1 MIFLSL
7 IDTGNLEKRL
17 VASVAVL
24 LTLLLM
30 HLGEKLGTLLL
41 KKLAVRV
48 VVLERDAI
56 LLHDIVVE
64 ELSGSVHGE
73 APAISHTKS
82 LRHFVNITS
91 EINLPVRN
99 RLHPRFKSLFSEF
112 FDEGF
117 TFVSEVDIEDISLFC
132 ARHSNLGIFVNVL
145 VDDVVGESNLF
156 ERLRTGDNDLSG
168 TENATSDLFHIMGWF
183 ELDLDR

>member
-7 IDTGNLEKRL
+7 IYTGNLEKRL

-56 LLHDIVVE
+56 LLHDVVVE
-64 ELSGSVHGE
+64 ELSGGVYGE
-73 APAISHTKS
+73 APTIGHTKS
-82 LRHFVNITS
+82 LRHFVNIKL
-91 EINLPVRN
+91 EINLPVGN
-99 RLHPRFKSLFSEF
+99 CFHPRFKSLLSEF
-112 FDEGF
+112 FDKRV
-117 TFVSEVDIEDISLFC
+117 TFVSQIHIENISLFC
-132 ARHSNLGIFVNVL
+132 TRHSNLGIFVNVL